1 MTEAKV
7 LISFEKKSFCKISG
21 EFLIDRNINTEHKV
35 NLTKLF
41 DGSIKALKVKNA
53 NSLLRAILTSI
64 YIDGSSSV
72 PVSTVV

>member
-7 LISFEKKSFCKISG
+7 LISFEKKSFSKITG

-35 NLTKLF
+35 NLAKLF
-41 DGSIKALKVKNA
+41 DGSIKALKVKKA